1 MHLLRGRMRPAER
14 SHPYNR
20 RMTGGRQGLILY
32 VHGARDRR
40 WAEPFERLR
49 ERIAA
54 QAPQCIVTIAFLEH
68 LTPDLASAAAQLAAQ
83 GAGAVRIV
91 PMFFGRGGHLRDDFP
106 RQLAAARMAAPAVTF
121 MVTEAAGE
129 SEQVQD
135 ALAAFALRAPAV
147 GQDQI

>member
-1 MHLLRGRMRPAER
+1 
-14 SHPYNR
+14 
-20 RMTGGRQGLILY
+20 MTSRQGLILY

-68 LTPDLASAAAQLAAQ
+68 MTPDLAGAAVQLAAQ
-83 GAGAVRIV
+83 GADTVRIV

-106 RQLAAARMAAPAVTF
+106 RQLAAARKAAPAVTF
-121 MVTEAAGE
+121 VVTQAAGE
-129 SEQVQD
+129 SDEVQD
-135 ALAAFALRAPAV
+135 ALAEFALRGPAV
-147 GQDQI
+147 R